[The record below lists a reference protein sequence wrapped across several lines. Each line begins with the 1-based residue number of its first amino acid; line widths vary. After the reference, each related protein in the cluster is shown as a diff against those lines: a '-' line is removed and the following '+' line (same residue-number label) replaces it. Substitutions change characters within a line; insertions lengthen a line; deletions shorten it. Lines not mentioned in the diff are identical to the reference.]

1 MSTLARLDP
10 GLYATTTL
18 IFSTTLIRKDRNFRL
33 YPWPVPLFCLLV
45 QTLKRGHDRIS
56 CTASGTRNRPLSNN
70 GNQLVA
76 GFSRR
81 RQKKRGGEP
90 GVVQCFERW
99 GGQFPGTR
107 RELGRQMRRSWS
119 AWRCT
124 KTFFDRLQRELE
136 RDAWCSH

>member
-10 GLYATTTL
+10 GLYAT
-18 IFSTTLIRKDRNFRL
+18 TTLIRKDRNFRL